1 MNRIR
6 SNPLPSLLAVIS
18 AILILVGRLNHT
30 QSWGDPVFIAGIA
43 VLLLAAILFNRN
55 RR

>member
-6 SNPLPSLLAVIS
+6 SHPLLTLLALIS

-43 VLLLAAILFNRN
+43 ILVVAAILFNVG